1 MKIVWDEPKRL
12 ANLDK
17 HRMNFADLNEKFF
30 DQAFVL
36 PALGN
41 RHRAI
46 GVNIRGV
53 ICVVFAYYGRE
64 AISIISMRPASSN
77 ERKAYEENHR

>member
-1 MKIVWDEPKRL
+1 MKIIWDEPKRL
-12 ANLDK
+12 ANLTK
-17 HRMNFADLNEKFF
+17 KRMNFADLNESCF

-41 RHRAI
+41 RHRGI

-64 AISIISMRPASSN
+64 AISVISMRPASSN
-77 ERKAYEENHR
+77 ERKAYEENRR

>member
-1 MKIVWDEPKRL
+1 MKIIWEEPKRL

-17 HRMNFADLNEKFF
+17 HRMNFADLNESFF
-30 DQAFVL
+30 EHSFVL
-36 PALGN
+36 PATGN

-64 AISIISMRPASSN
+64 AISVISMRPAKST
-77 ERKAYEENHR
+77 ERKAYEENRR